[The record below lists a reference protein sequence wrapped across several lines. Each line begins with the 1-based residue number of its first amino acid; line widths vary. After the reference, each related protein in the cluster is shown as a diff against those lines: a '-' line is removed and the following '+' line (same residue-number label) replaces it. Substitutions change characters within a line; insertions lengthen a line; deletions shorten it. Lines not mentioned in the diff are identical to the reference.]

1 MLEKLNNANKAVIEV
16 KRHQYET
23 AVQNKNPKEMKS
35 ITDFMLGF
43 TMGLRAS
50 KKLTKAEAYNFI
62 CYVKGEEK

>member
-1 MLEKLNNANKAVIEV
+1 MLEKLNNTNKAVIEV

-23 AVQNKNPKEMKS
+23 AVQNKNTKEMKS

-50 KKLTKAEAYNFI
+50 KKLTKTEAYNLI
-62 CYVKGEEK
+62 CYVKGE

>member
-50 KKLTKAEAYNFI
+50 KKLTRVEAYDLI
-62 CYVKGEEK
+62 CYVKGE